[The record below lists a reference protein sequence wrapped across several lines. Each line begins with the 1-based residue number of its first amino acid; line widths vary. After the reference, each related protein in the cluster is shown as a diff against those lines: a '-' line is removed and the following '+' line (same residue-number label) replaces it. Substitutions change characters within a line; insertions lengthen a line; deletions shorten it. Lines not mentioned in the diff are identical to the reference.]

1 MSRIDFAGPSPQPL
15 SRWERGFQEDDA
27 EQMKPQPAND
37 IDVRRAVAKRTAL
50 IIGAIAVFL
59 FAISIIEVAI
69 QK

>member
-1 MSRIDFAGPSPQPL
+1 
-15 SRWERGFQEDDA
+15 
-27 EQMKPQPAND
+27 MKPQPAND
-37 IDVRRAVAKRTAL
+37 IDQRRAAAKRTAL